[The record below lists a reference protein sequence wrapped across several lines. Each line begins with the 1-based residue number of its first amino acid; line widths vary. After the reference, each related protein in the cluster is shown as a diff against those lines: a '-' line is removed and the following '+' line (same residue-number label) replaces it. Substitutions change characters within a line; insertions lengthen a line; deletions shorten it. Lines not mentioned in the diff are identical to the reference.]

1 MNERLR
7 ILITN
12 DDGIYADGINVL
24 ASTLSSIYDVTVVA
38 PDRQKSAS
46 GHSLTIDDILVIKD
60 VTMPSGLRGI
70 AVVDGTPTDCVLIAV
85 KDIMKDNPPDIL
97 ISGINHGANLGGDV
111 IYSGTV
117 SAALEG
123 LTQGIKSFAV
133 SLDMFEKGHFE
144 TAARVVM
151 RIIEEPE
158 FYRDIVQ
165 EKSILNINVPNIP
178 YERVMGISITR
189 QGNLSYQNYVEKYS
203 SPTKRTFYWIGG
215 DRPPHE
221 IDEETDS
228 YALSQ
233 KMVSVTPI
241 NIELTNFNLIPRLK
255 KAVVKLRIP

>member
-1 MNERLR
+1 MSEKLR

-24 ASTLSSIYDVTVVA
+24 SVSLSSAFDVTVVA

-46 GHSLTIDDILVIKD
+46 GHSLTIDDILVIRE

-70 AVVDGTPTDCVLIAV
+70 AVIDGTPTDCVLIAV
-85 KDIMKDNPPDIL
+85 KDIMKENPPDIL
-97 ISGINHGANLGGDV
+97 VSGINHGANLGGDV

-123 LTQGIKSFAV
+123 LTQSITSFAV
-133 SLDMFEKGHFE
+133 SLDAFDKGHFE
-144 TAARVVM
+144 TAARVVI

-158 FYRDIVQ
+158 FYRNIVQ

-178 YERVMGISITR
+178 YEQIAGISITR
-189 QGNLSYQNYVEKYS
+189 QGGLSYQNYVEKYT

-221 IDEETDS
+221 IDVETDS
-228 YALSQ
+228 YALSK

-255 KAVVKLRIP
+255 KASRKLRIP